1 MQVATPVF
9 RKTSGIL
16 SGPFPALF
24 EKHIPRS
31 GKLNVPIKT
40 HFLLNKNLYAPKLTR
55 TGDDYLRGRD
65 LRSNVELR
73 RIYVEEVLG
82 QQQVGAESTAD
93 WSCLPRDLLAQC
105 SVTGLIPEHARD
117 PAATTSGRCRRHDHH
132 VLLADNLLDGAL
144 AQRRSRRCV
153 EPPPACPS
161 PQDHAA
167 GNFCHCA
174 GLLNPLQFH
183 NEMRN
188 AVTHARDWGRTL
200 RPEALTRL
208 RAVFGVPEGGEIT
221 KELMYR
227 AIYDTPV
234 SLIAPGVPVQIP
246 PMFLDR
252 NLLLDIHNALRLYL
266 GHPSRAA
273 DE

>member
-55 TGDDYLRGRD
+55 T
-65 LRSNVELR
+65 
-73 RIYVEEVLG
+73 
-82 QQQVGAESTAD
+82 TAD